1 MGSTIPARSRW
12 MRTIRRETWSST
24 SLVCWRQRAS
34 PWTLR
39 CPICSELSSPQS
51 TQGKPH
57 FSKTARSGAP
67 RCPLEC
73 IRPILDSGC
82 GFRICFSAMD
92 RRTFLQGAATSA
104 AALAL
109 PHASTAAATA
119 DERDFEPIW
128 AQITKLHDE
137 AVQRLQE
144 WIHQPSIAA
153 ENRGVSEGCDLTM
166 RFLREAGFSDVSKI
180 PTNGQP
186 GIFATLD
193 SGAPR
198 TLGLYFMYDVKQVDP
213 AEWSSPPWDAK
224 LVEKPEL
231 GTILVG

>member
-1 MGSTIPARSRW
+1 
-12 MRTIRRETWSST
+12 
-24 SLVCWRQRAS
+24 
-34 PWTLR
+34 
-39 CPICSELSSPQS
+39 
-51 TQGKPH
+51 
-57 FSKTARSGAP
+57 
-67 RCPLEC
+67 
-73 IRPILDSGC
+73 
-82 GFRICFSAMD
+82 MD

-166 RFLREAGFSDVSKI
+166 FLLARSRI
-180 PTNGQP
+180 
-186 GIFATLD
+186 
-193 SGAPR
+193 
-198 TLGLYFMYDVKQVDP
+198 
-213 AEWSSPPWDAK
+213 
-224 LVEKPEL
+224 
-231 GTILVG
+231 